1 MQVCKHCCTK
11 IEGLNVRLGNEEV
24 LHNINLHLNCNELL
38 SIIGPNGA
46 GKTTLLRALLGE
58 VHYSGKISFQIKG
71 NPAQKPKFGYVPQKL
86 NFSPDSPISVLD
98 FMASAIKRNP
108 VWLGVKS
115 EIRKDI
121 KSILSKFSSENL
133 IDKRIGQLSG
143 GELQRVLL
151 AMAMIPTPDLLL
163 LDEPVSAV
171 DVKGLSLFYEIVTDL
186 KNKYDISVIMATH
199 DLAGIAPHADRMVL
213 LNRSIIADGSPGDV
227 FSHERMLEAF
237 KLSLW
242 NISSLL
248 TKQKIKE

>member
-1 MQVCKHCCTK
+1 M
-11 IEGLNVRLGNEEV
+11 
-24 LHNINLHLNCNELL
+24 
-38 SIIGPNGA
+38 
-46 GKTTLLRALLGE
+46 
-58 VHYSGKISFQIKG
+58 
-71 NPAQKPKFGYVPQKL
+71 
-86 NFSPDSPISVLD
+86 
-98 FMASAIKRNP
+98 
-108 VWLGVKS
+108 
-115 EIRKDI
+115 
-121 KSILSKFSSENL
+121 
-133 IDKRIGQLSG
+133 
-143 GELQRVLL
+143 
-151 AMAMIPTPDLLL
+151 
-163 LDEPVSAV
+163 